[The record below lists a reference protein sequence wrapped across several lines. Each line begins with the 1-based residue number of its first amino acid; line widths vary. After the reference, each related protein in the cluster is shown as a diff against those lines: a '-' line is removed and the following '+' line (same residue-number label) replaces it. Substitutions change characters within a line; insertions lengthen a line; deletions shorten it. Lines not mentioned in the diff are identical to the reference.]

1 MSQVK
6 IRLAFILCASILS
19 ITLLSCQ
26 SLALTDAEAKK
37 FSQQSYKLAL
47 SAQEKHDIE
56 LASMYFMNALSFSP
70 GNIEIISDY
79 VSMILARAS
88 EDATLLYDTF
98 EALDSFLNAQ
108 VMTVKPDDLPK
119 ILELRAK
126 LSEEQSK
133 FLSRDIPL
141 SGADNLAKFEVQLK
155 QYKARVLKS
164 KTFADYLNN
173 LRMAQQVLDDSGLT
187 DSDVSDNLQTCL
199 VMDATIA
206 QINTLLERTK
216 DNSPLSAYY
225 LQLAEASFQQVLAL
239 SVKLPYIISEECLA
253 IRSKI
258 DSKINELS
266 EERSSAAMSKIRSR
280 YTALKKTISN
290 GTNQSNINELNNF
303 MQYLTV
309 TTHEITSEKHNNEL
323 HKIIEDVQNLLLSYR
338 IKQEKQYNVWAVH
351 QLNMMMRE
359 AKKHDRTLYK
369 GKLRDSEKMREVMV
383 ERLSHIDTRLLNF
396 GAQHVFSKV
405 YEEYYAKLDAE
416 NQKKLDEAMAYND
429 KRNLSDF

>member
-1 MSQVK
+1 MK

-225 LQLAEASFQQVLAL
+225 LQLAEASFQQILAL
-239 SVKLPYIISEECLA
+239 SVKLPYAISKECLA

-351 QLNMMMRE
+351 QLDMMMRE
-359 AKKHDRTLYK
+359 AEKHDRTLYK
-369 GKLRDSEKMREVMV
+369 MKFRDSEKMREVMV

-416 NQKKLDEAMAYND
+416 DQKKLDEAMAYND

>member
-1 MSQVK
+1 MSVTRK
-6 IRLAFILCASILS
+6 TFLYVLIVIVLSSAASVFAFTEDEA
-19 ITLLSCQ
+19 Q
-26 SLALTDAEAKK
+26 SFAHQAYTKALETKADN
-37 FSQQSYKLAL
+37 
-47 SAQEKHDIE
+47 DIE

-88 EDATLLYDTF
+88 EDTTLLYDTF

-108 VMTVKPDDLPK
+108 IMTVKPDDLPK

-126 LSEEQSK
+126 LSEEHSK

-141 SGADNLAKFEVQLK
+141 YGTDNLAEFEVQLK

-164 KTFADYLNN
+164 KTFSDYLNN

-187 DSDVSDNLQTCL
+187 DSDISDNLQICL
-199 VMDATIA
+199 MMDATIA
-206 QINTLLERTK
+206 QINTLLERTE
-216 DNSPLSAYY
+216 NSKLWSAYY

-239 SVKLPYIISEECLA
+239 SVKLPYVISEECLA

-258 DSKINELS
+258 DSRINKLS

-280 YTALKKTISN
+280 YTALNKIISN

-309 TTHEITSEKHNNEL
+309 ATHEITSEKHNNEL
-323 HKIIEDVQNLLLSYR
+323 QKIIEDVQNLLLNYR

-351 QLNMMMRE
+351 QLDMMMRE
-359 AKKHDRTLYK
+359 AEKHDRTLYK
-369 GKLRDSEKMREVMV
+369 GKLRDSAKMREVMV
-383 ERLSHIDTRLLNF
+383 ERLSPIDTRLLNF

-416 NQKKLDEAMAYND
+416 DQKKLDEAMAYND
-429 KRNLSDF
+429 KRNLPDF

>member
-1 MSQVK
+1 MK

-47 SAQEKHDIE
+47 SAQGKHDIE

-88 EDATLLYDTF
+88 EDTTLLYDTF

-133 FLSRDIPL
+133 FLSRDVPL
-141 SGADNLAKFEVQLK
+141 SGADNLAEFEGQLEH
-155 QYKARVLKS
+155 YKARALKS
-164 KTFADYLNN
+164 RTFTDYLNN
-173 LRMAQQVLDDSGLT
+173 LRLAQQVLDDSGLN
-187 DSDVSDNLQTCL
+187 DAEVSDNLQLCL
-199 VMDATIA
+199 MVEATTA
-206 QINTLLERTK
+206 QINTMLERTQ

-225 LQLAEASFQQVLAL
+225 LQLAEASFQQILAL
-239 SVKLPYIISEECLA
+239 SVKLPRAVSEECLA

-258 DSKINELS
+258 DGKINELS
-266 EERSSAAMSKIRSR
+266 EERSSSAMSNIRSR
-280 YTALKKTISN
+280 YTSLKKTISN

-303 MQYLTV
+303 MQYLTA

-323 HKIIEDVQNLLLSYR
+323 QKIIEDVQNLLLNYR

-351 QLNMMMRE
+351 QLGMMMRE
-359 AKKHDRTLYK
+359 AEKHDRTLYK

-405 YEEYYAKLDAE
+405 YEEYYAKLDAD

>member
-1 MSQVK
+1 
-6 IRLAFILCASILS
+6 
-19 ITLLSCQ
+19 
-26 SLALTDAEAKK
+26 
-37 FSQQSYKLAL
+37 
-47 SAQEKHDIE
+47 
-56 LASMYFMNALSFSP
+56 
-70 GNIEIISDY
+70 
-79 VSMILARAS
+79 
-88 EDATLLYDTF
+88 
-98 EALDSFLNAQ
+98 
-108 VMTVKPDDLPK
+108 MTVKPDDLPK

-133 FLSRDIPL
+133 FLSRDVPL
-141 SGADNLAKFEVQLK
+141 SGADKLAEFEVQLK

-164 KTFADYLNN
+164 RTFTDYLNN
-173 LRMAQQVLDDSGLT
+173 LRLAQQVLDDSGLN
-187 DSDVSDNLQTCL
+187 DAEVSDNLQLCL
-199 VMDATIA
+199 MVEATTA
-206 QINTLLERTK
+206 QINTMLERTQ

-225 LQLAEASFQQVLAL
+225 LQLAEASFQQILAL
-239 SVKLPYIISEECLA
+239 SVKLPRAVSEECLA

-258 DSKINELS
+258 DGKINELS
-266 EERSSAAMSKIRSR
+266 EERSSSAMSNIRSR
-280 YTALKKTISN
+280 YISLKKTISN

-303 MQYLTV
+303 MQYLTA

-323 HKIIEDVQNLLLSYR
+323 QKIIEDVQNLLLNYR

-351 QLNMMMRE
+351 QLGMMMRE
-359 AKKHDRTLYK
+359 AEKHDRTLYK

-405 YEEYYAKLDAE
+405 YEEYYAKLDAD